1 MFDHCPEGV
10 KNLKEGEGYK
20 RLEGLFKEEIEKME
34 KDTQMKIDG
43 IFILQRVLDSIV
55 TRVYFLLKKNSAYGK
70 PIEPEDVQLLKGKS
84 KGNIDGFGVIE
95 GDRNSTH
102 PELWYTQYRTILSPL
117 IPLNTSIFLSKFAG
131 LQG

>member
-1 MFDHCPEGV
+1 LWQPIPIETVEILDHQSFGMFDHCPEGV

-55 TRVYFLLKKNSAYGK
+55 TRVYFLLK
-70 PIEPEDVQLLKGKS
+70 EVHVTLKTFNF
-84 KGNIDGFGVIE
+84 KGI
-95 GDRNSTH
+95 S
-102 PELWYTQYRTILSPL
+102 LSL
-117 IPLNTSIFLSKFAG
+117 G
-131 LQG
+131 